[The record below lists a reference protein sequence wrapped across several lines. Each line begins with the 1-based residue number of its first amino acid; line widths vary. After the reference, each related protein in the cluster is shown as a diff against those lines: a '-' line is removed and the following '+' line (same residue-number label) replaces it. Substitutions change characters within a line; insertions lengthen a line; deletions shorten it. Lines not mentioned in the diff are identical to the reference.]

1 MKRNLLAILLLLLLI
16 NDANASLITYEYS
29 GEISR
34 ATYSECQTYSTSG
47 SCNSWNHEYPT
58 SSNFF
63 DSNILSIG
71 DNFAGIFSYDH
82 TKSYNLS
89 SDGFQAVYLNAIS
102 NYQFEIGNVNF
113 PSSALPVSRS
123 GSLSIVNDRR
133 NYDSFFVSQSLSGND
148 WFASTYISFQDNT
161 GKVYDNF
168 DIPVELDL
176 NDFTSQTFHIGFLRR
191 TDGDQLHL
199 YGNISEFKKIE
210 VPEPTSLIIFMS
222 AFFLVFFKSPN
233 GLSNTNKSF
242 KRTKN
247 SWLLLLRR

>member
-1 MKRNLLAILLLLLLI
+1 MKRNLLAILLLLFI
-16 NDANASLITYEYS
+16 NETNASLITYEYS

-34 ATYSECQTYSTSG
+34 ATYSECQTYSSSG

-71 DNFAGIFSYDH
+71 DNFAGIFSYDK
-82 TKSYNLS
+82 TKTYILS

-113 PSSALPVSRS
+113 SSTLPVSRS
-123 GSLSIVNDRR
+123 GSLSIVNNRR

-168 DIPVELDL
+168 DIPIELDL
-176 NDFTSQTFHIGFLRR
+176 NEFTSRTFQIGFLRR

-199 YGNISEFKKIE
+199 YGNISELKKIE
-210 VPEPTSLIIFMS
+210 VPEPASLIIFMF
-222 AFFLVFFKSPN
+222 AFFLIFLKSAN
-233 GLSNTNKSF
+233 GLLNPYKSF
-242 KRTKN
+242 KQDK
-247 SWLLLLRR
+247 